1 MTTPLTGTSRSKFTD
16 HQGVTYFESDATRF
30 ARADEVLSASKTDDV
45 CACDT
50 MQFCLLSSIGTLSQM
65 DAIPL
70 LPLTTMDGG
79 PEKDVSGLELA
90 GFKRAAFSEEKIKQ
104 KNKTI
109 VYNARRVDRPRE

>member
-30 ARADEVLSASKTDDV
+30 ARDNKVLLFSKTSDV

-90 GFKRAAFSEEKIKQ
+90 VFKRAAFSEEKT
-104 KNKTI
+104 NKKTK
-109 VYNARRVDRPRE
+109 R